1 MLDAVSAAVVLADEA
16 GRVIRMNSYAHRVF
30 WGRPATLAEV
40 GLEARAG
47 EQTVR
52 RMDASTVTASVSVT
66 TIDPGL
72 RVLTVTE
79 WHGHREYGRLDLNA
93 FGVGT
98 WDWHIPPVIKNFDRR
113 WLGDASGYGEG
124 ELDYDLGR
132 EGGWVH
138 PDDRD
143 RSMRPCAPSRRRVPT
158 PTAASTRC
166 RHHDGALRGFSTPA
180 R

>member
-16 GRVIRMNSYAHRVF
+16 GRVIRMNSYAHKVF
-30 WGRPATLAEV
+30 RGRPATLAEV

-79 WHGHREYGRLDLNA
+79 WHGHHEYGRLDLNA

-98 WDWHIPPVIKNFDRR
+98 WDWHIPSGDLNFDRR
-113 WLGDASGYGEG
+113 WLEMLGYGEG
-124 ELDYDLGR
+124 ELDYDLEAWALSRVVAAHGVQVVPLLALTSQSAR
-132 EGGWVH
+132 TW
-138 PDDRD
+138 
-143 RSMRPCAPSRRRVPT
+143 PCSLPSWP
-158 PTAASTRC
+158 C
-166 RHHDGALRGFSTPA
+166 IL
-180 R
+180 